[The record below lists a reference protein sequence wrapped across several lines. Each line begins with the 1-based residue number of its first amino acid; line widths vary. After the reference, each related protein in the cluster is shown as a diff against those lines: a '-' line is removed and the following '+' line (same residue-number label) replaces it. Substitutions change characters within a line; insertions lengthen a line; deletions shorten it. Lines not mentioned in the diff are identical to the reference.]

1 MSDAI
6 DREWKNHSKLVL
18 SQLQYHLRELQI
30 VHMSELKLHDK
41 EQQIELGQG
50 LMIAPIIH
58 EQRIGGPADISGVR
72 KMVAWELVQA
82 IQLPE
87 TQYEPADCDEKHIKT
102 SSSIKNIC
110 RAAIFELCKNAI
122 QSYFEECDI
131 VPE

>member
-1 MSDAI
+1 MNDAI
-6 DREWKNHSKLVL
+6 AREWKNNSAFAL
-18 SQLQYHLRELQI
+18 SQLQYHLSELQI
-30 VHMSELKLHDK
+30 GHMSKLKLHDK

-58 EQRIGGPADISGVR
+58 EQRTIGGVR
-72 KMVAWELVQA
+72 EMVAWELVQA

-102 SSSIKNIC
+102 SSSIKAIC

-131 VPE
+131 VPDDVVEF